1 MPGMPPAG
9 EPPSYGAPSGKLLP
23 GRPLPI
29 GGGIGGG
36 DGGMGAGV
44 SYMPPWQAK
53 AHGCVAQAGSF
64 GSVGSAFAGAVAPQ
78 AINPSAAAATP
89 QRAADRELADILPSQ
104 HGARSTVA
112 VSAENMF
119 GVSTMTDNVLLVHWH
134 DLGRYLGAYGH
145 DDVSSPRL
153 DQLAAEGILFTRSHA
168 TAPLCSPSRGSLFTG
183 RYPQSNGLVGLAHH
197 GWEYRAGVRTLPA
210 VLGESGWHTAL
221 FGMQHET
228 SFPAR
233 LGFDEYDVSNSYCE
247 YVVEKATAWL
257 RRPPSTPFLLTAGF
271 FETHRP
277 YPRDRYEPADADA
290 VELPD
295 YLPDL
300 PDIREDLADFYG
312 SISVADAAVGQLLDA
327 LTETGLDATT
337 WVVFLTDHGP
347 ALPRAK
353 STLYDAGTGIAT
365 IVRPPTRFGTSG
377 RVYDGLFS
385 GVDLLPTLLEL
396 LGVPTPDDVDGLSH
410 ASRLLTDLGEATP
423 VRTEVYTTKT
433 YHDSFDPIRAI
444 RTTDY
449 SYIENYA
456 TRPLLDL
463 PLDIE
468 ESAPGQVVGP
478 LSSAPR
484 PSRELYD
491 LRADPTE
498 RDNLLTGV
506 VTSESE
512 AVANELSLLLNDWRV
527 KTNDVIPSEF
537 AGTRISARYTETYWS
552 IKGNPLPSRSALA
565 AGRGVDDDVRTPQ

>member
-1 MPGMPPAG
+1 
-9 EPPSYGAPSGKLLP
+9 
-23 GRPLPI
+23 
-29 GGGIGGG
+29 
-36 DGGMGAGV
+36 
-44 SYMPPWQAK
+44 
-53 AHGCVAQAGSF
+53 
-64 GSVGSAFAGAVAPQ
+64 
-78 AINPSAAAATP
+78 
-89 QRAADRELADILPSQ
+89 
-104 HGARSTVA
+104 
-112 VSAENMF
+112 
-119 GVSTMTDNVLLVHWH
+119 MTDNVLFVHWH

-145 DDVSSPRL
+145 ADVSSPRL
-153 DQLAAEGILFTRSHA
+153 DRLAAEGILFTRAHA

-197 GWEYRAGVRTLPA
+197 GWEYRAGVRTLPHLLA
-210 VLGESGWHTAL
+210 ESGWRTAL

-247 YVVEKATAWL
+247 YVVDRATGWL
-257 RRPPSTPFLLTAGF
+257 RDAPSTPFFLTAGF

-277 YPRDRYEPADADA
+277 YPRDRYEPADAAA

-300 PDIREDLADFYG
+300 PEVRDDLADFYG
-312 SISVADAAVGQLLDA
+312 SIAVADAAVGQLLDTLA
-327 LTETGLDATT
+327 DTGLDAST

-353 STLYDAGTGIAT
+353 STLYDAGTGIAM
-365 IVRPPTRFGTSG
+365 IVRPPTRFGPVG
-377 RVYDGLFS
+377 RVYDELFS
-385 GVDLLPTLLEL
+385 GVDLVPTLLGV
-396 LGVPTPDDVDGLSH
+396 LGLPIPDDVEGLSH
-410 ASRLLTDLGEATP
+410 AANLLDTLGEPIP
-423 VRTEVYTTKT
+423 VRSEVYTMKT

-444 RTTDY
+444 RTKEF

-468 ESAPGQVVGP
+468 QSAPGLAVAP

-491 LRADPTE
+491 LRTDPTE
-498 RDNLLTGV
+498 RNNLLTGLV
-506 VTSESE
+506 SPESE
-512 AVANELSLLLNDWRV
+512 AIANELSMLLNDWRQ

-537 AGTRISARYTETYWS
+537 AGTRISARYTETYMR
-552 IKGNPLPSRSALA
+552 IKGIQLPSRSALA
-565 AGRGVDDDVRTPQ
+565 TERGIEDHVRTPQ